1 MNPPYRCLF
10 CGAPSWRE
18 SGEQVPLPDYC
29 HEEDHGT
36 PEEYLDGAGEA
47 HEFFRFAQEYTE
59 IRESI
64 SKNYSLADNFVTAK
78 NIFDSRCFFR
88 S

>member
-1 MNPPYRCLF
+1 MNPPYLCLF

-18 SGEQVPLPDYC
+18 PSEQVPPPDYC

-47 HEFFRFAQEYTE
+47 ECE
-59 IRESI
+59 ISQGGC
-64 SKNYSLADNFVTAK
+64 DG
-78 NIFDSRCFFR
+78 
-88 S
+88 

>member
-1 MNPPYRCLF
+1 MSKWKAVIFGLFKCCLPF
-10 CGAPSWRE
+10 PGN
-18 SGEQVPLPDYC
+18 
-29 HEEDHGT
+29 H
-36 PEEYLDGAGEA
+36 GEA